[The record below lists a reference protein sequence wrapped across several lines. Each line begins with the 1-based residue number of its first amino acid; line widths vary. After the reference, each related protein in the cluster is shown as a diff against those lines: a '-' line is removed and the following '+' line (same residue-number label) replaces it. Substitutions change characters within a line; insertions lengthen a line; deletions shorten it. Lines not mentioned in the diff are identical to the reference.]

1 MLHRYYY
8 YDVVVVAILS
18 STTRSMVLIREADT
32 CSVNM
37 KFTEF
42 YATKIY
48 YCAHKSLP
56 LVPFLIHV
64 NSVNALSSYF
74 HKIHFN
80 IIIHLYL
87 GFLSGLLPW
96 GFLKEYVH
104 VLNLTLHATISTH
117 LILFYVIILILIW
130 YKWIRRDDCLWKIMF
145 GWGSQGAQELRISL
159 LVTIFQYVN

>member
-8 YDVVVVAILS
+8 YDVVVAILS
-18 STTRSMVLIREADT
+18 STSSTPTTTSIVLIREADT

-37 KFTEF
+37 KFTEL

-80 IIIHLYL
+80 IIILSASWFSKWSVTFRLSESICTHFESYSACYKLCPFHP
-87 GFLSGLLPW
+87 FLCHHSN
-96 GFLKEYVH
+96 FDM
-104 VLNLTLHATISTH
+104 IQM
-117 LILFYVIILILIW
+117 
-130 YKWIRRDDCLWKIMF
+130 D
-145 GWGSQGAQELRISL
+145 QEG
-159 LVTIFQYVN
+159 